1 MNPDGAFDTDGAGRF
16 VPSPAAIQ
24 LFAYYLDAAK
34 HEPVSV
40 VRPHIEAAI
49 RSQLTDPSPAL
60 DLLARYLPYRE
71 AMAASDLAPLTLEQR
86 LETVRGLRREH
97 FGPELA
103 EQLFAAEEERARFE
117 ITWQRIAD
125 DPSLSPDERERQLER
140 LEEQLPGPVRLRR
153 KLARVAM
160 RLEEEEAA
168 LRAQGVPEAE
178 ILARRQERYGPTANE
193 RLGQIQQRHAQWE
206 QRLARWREARDAL
219 LTELEGAAERE
230 RTQAVDALRAEHF
243 EGRELAQVKA
253 LDAGNPEPTEASR

>member
-1 MNPDGAFDTDGAGRF
+1 
-16 VPSPAAIQ
+16 
-24 LFAYYLDAAK
+24 
-34 HEPVSV
+34 
-40 VRPHIEAAI
+40 
-49 RSQLTDPSPAL
+49 
-60 DLLARYLPYRE
+60 
-71 AMAASDLAPLTLEQR
+71 
-86 LETVRGLRREH
+86 
-97 FGPELA
+97 
-103 EQLFAAEEERARFE
+103 
-117 ITWQRIAD
+117 
-125 DPSLSPDERERQLER
+125 
-140 LEEQLPGPVRLRR
+140 
-153 KLARVAM
+153 M

-219 LTELEGAAERE
+219 LTDLEGAAERE